1 MKNIILFLTIIAIIE
16 SNYAQTPE
24 FETTFYFEDA
34 VGNKDSVVVGYD
46 PSVPGYTSGKPNGFD
61 PQFGEIPKQEPFDT
75 ILDVRIDPS
84 RHGWEPLF
92 FYKRMIGFCEK
103 LLPSKACYGGTSGG
117 FVISNK
123 YPPLKISYSQKAFG
137 IPNNSGSFMTNNK
150 FFDLV
155 GPQAL
160 ESWNYFCLSDTG
172 EHTIDF
178 SDSAYVTEYW
188 PLKKGNVPM
197 KGDYLAYLPQINFY
211 IGGGE
216 CLFHTST
223 TDQKIKA
230 LQAYPVP
237 TQDILII
244 ELPEKRN
251 FVDENIVIYDLLG
264 RAQKVLTTQ
273 ADDQILQLDVNQYDP
288 GYYFGII
295 ANEYLFK
302 FIKN

>member
-1 MKNIILFLTIIAIIE
+1 MFFLTIIAIIE

-103 LLPSKACYGGTSGG
+103 LLPAQTCYGGTAGA

-137 IPNNSGSFMTNNK
+137 IPNHTGSFMTITW
-150 FFDLV
+150 FFDAV
-155 GPQAL
+155 GDQAL

-178 SDSAYVTEYW
+178 SDSAYVNGVW
-188 PLKKGNVPM
+188 PLKKGDVPM
-197 KGDYLAYLPQINFY
+197 KGDYLASLPQINFY

-216 CLFHTST
+216 CLFHTGT
-223 TDQKIKA
+223 KEVKLKT

-237 TQDILII
+237 TQDLLNIN
-244 ELPEKRN
+244 LPDKN
-251 FVDENIVIYDLLG
+251 KITNHNIVIYDLLG

-273 ADDQILQLDVNQYDP
+273 VDDQTLQLDVSHFDP

-295 ANEYLFK
+295 SNDYLFK